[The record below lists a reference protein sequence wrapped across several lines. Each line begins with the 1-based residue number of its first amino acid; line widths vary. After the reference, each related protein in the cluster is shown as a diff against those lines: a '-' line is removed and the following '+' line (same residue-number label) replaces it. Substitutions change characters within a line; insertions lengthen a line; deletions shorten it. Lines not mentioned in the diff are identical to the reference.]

1 MQIKAPNPIQSL
13 KEKPSSAIITI
24 FFELAHL
31 KQLFRQGWLLHNIPT
46 NRCESV
52 ADHTLC
58 VAVIA
63 MLLVDTHLPE
73 LDALKVYR
81 MALIHDFGEIYA
93 GDITPGAEI
102 DSRVKHTLEKESVTR
117 IFARL
122 PNGQVYLNLWEEFE
136 KGLSPEAR
144 FIRQIDKLEMALQAS
159 VYEHQG
165 FGDLS
170 DFYYSAGRAISSP
183 ELTDILAE
191 LQSLR

>member
-52 ADHTLC
+52 ADHTLG